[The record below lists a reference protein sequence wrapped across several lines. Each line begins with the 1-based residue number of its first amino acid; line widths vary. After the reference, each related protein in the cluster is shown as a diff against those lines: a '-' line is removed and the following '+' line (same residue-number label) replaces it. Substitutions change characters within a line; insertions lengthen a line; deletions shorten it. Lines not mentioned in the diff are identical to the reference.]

1 MWVNSKGF
9 GVISV
14 ILRVFFHEVNVQNGD
29 IYLGSLKLHNF
40 IWGGG
45 GGMPD
50 ILDILFSV
58 NSKCRVHAYV

>member
-1 MWVNSKGF
+1 MGQLERFWGHFCDFKF
-9 GVISV
+9 
-14 ILRVFFHEVNVQNGD
+14 FFHEVNVQNGD